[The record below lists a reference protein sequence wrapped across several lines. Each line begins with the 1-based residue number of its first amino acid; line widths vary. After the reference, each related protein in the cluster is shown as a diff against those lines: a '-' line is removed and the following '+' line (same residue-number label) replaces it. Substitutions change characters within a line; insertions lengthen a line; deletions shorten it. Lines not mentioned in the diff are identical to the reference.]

1 MDSKYLV
8 VNGGSSSLKFSLFD
22 KDENEMVNG
31 YVEKAFRIGIG
42 RHVGCLE
49 SAGGIG
55 HRRSCAPP
63 AKGLENTGRAGGFG
77 QAGQ

>member
-31 YVEKAFRIGIG
+31 YVEKIHWNFIWT
-42 RHVGCLE
+42 L
-49 SAGGIG
+49 
-55 HRRSCAPP
+55 
-63 AKGLENTGRAGGFG
+63 
-77 QAGQ
+77 

>member
-31 YVEKAFRIGIG
+31 YVEKIGKEDSSYT
-42 RHVGCLE
+42 L
-49 SAGGIG
+49 
-55 HRRSCAPP
+55 
-63 AKGLENTGRAGGFG
+63 KFDG
-77 QAGQ
+77 QKIEKKVLTLQCKT

>member
-31 YVEKAFRIGIG
+31 YVEKIGKDDSSYT
-42 RHVGCLE
+42 L
-49 SAGGIG
+49 
-55 HRRSCAPP
+55 
-63 AKGLENTGRAGGFG
+63 KFDG
-77 QAGQ
+77 QKIEKRY

>member
-31 YVEKAFRIGIG
+31 YVEKIG
-42 RHVGCLE
+42 RRIVHIL
-49 SAGGIG
+49 
-55 HRRSCAPP
+55 
-63 AKGLENTGRAGGFG
+63 
-77 QAGQ
+77 